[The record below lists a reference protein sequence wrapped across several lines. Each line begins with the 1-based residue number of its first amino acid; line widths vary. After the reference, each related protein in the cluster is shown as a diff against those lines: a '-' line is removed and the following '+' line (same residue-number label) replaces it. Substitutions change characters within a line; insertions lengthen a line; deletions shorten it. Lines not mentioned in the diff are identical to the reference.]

1 LDCTNTS
8 IKVQHL
14 KTANMVRLN
23 LVFVSIAI
31 AISLNIKAQ
40 DTIKQNKPLFYIGNS
55 NYGIQPVFR
64 VSSGII
70 WNRPVSRI
78 DSIPA
83 TLRNI
88 PAHPDDTY
96 AKGLY
101 NAGSSL
107 KGVTLSDCISM
118 SGGIKLKIK
127 EINLTSIVSINL
139 CYYEHHFTINS
150 DGSGSSI
157 NRVNYSGSSAGSSGG
172 AYVFMTSSYSV
183 LNSGICEEIDFPVFH
198 SHNDVCPRIVF
209 GAGIRKFELF
219 IRTGW
224 DRWSALQTRESFDL
238 ATIYEKQI
246 YSGINVPCYNTLTG
260 TILDFNVK
268 LGYSFCDSD
277 LKPAFKSYNLSFKSG
292 GLILGCSFKINIEN
306 LFHKY
311 EKAG

>member
-1 LDCTNTS
+1 
-8 IKVQHL
+8 
-14 KTANMVRLN
+14 M
-23 LVFVSIAI
+23 AI
-31 AISLNIKAQ
+31 AISLNIQAQ
-40 DTIKQNKPLFYIGNS
+40 DTIKHNLPLLYFGNKD
-55 NYGIQPVFR
+55 YGIQPVFG
-64 VSSGII
+64 VSAGII
-70 WNRPVSRI
+70 WNRPISRI
-78 DSIPA
+78 DSIPGSIS
-83 TLRNI
+83 NI

-127 EINLTSIVSINL
+127 NINLSSIFSVIL
-139 CYYEHHFTINS
+139 CYYEHHSTIYN
-150 DGSGSSI
+150 DGAGSSI
-157 NRVNYSGSSAGSSGG
+157 NRVNYSGSPTGSSGG
-172 AYVFMTSSYSV
+172 AYVFMTSFYSV
-183 LNSGICEEIDFPVFH
+183 LNTGICEEIDFPLFRA
-198 SHNDVCPRIVF
+198 HNDVCPRMVF
-209 GAGIRKFELF
+209 GAGIRKLDLF

-224 DRWSALQTRESFDL
+224 DRWSALKTRESFDL

-246 YSGINVPCYNTLTG
+246 YSGIDVPWYHTLAG

-277 LKPAFKSYNLSFKSG
+277 LKPAFKNNNLSFKSG
-292 GLILGCSFKINIEN
+292 GLILGGSFKINIEN